1 MNRIDPTGASP
12 VSAALAAIHTQASGY
27 IQGQVQSRSCG
38 GEDTDST
45 CVAIAH
51 VMPPQ
56 VGIIARQIIEAQRL
70 DPSVPKIALQALP
83 LAIALNKVAK
93 DFLTVEAA
101 DAIAEVSSDST
112 SRDALVAA
120 ARVFLLA
127 HNRCGDSIAQAICG
141 ISSTIAHSTP
151 DIDTRSALAALTA
164 LRAAKVDITTLAAAV
179 VESSWEFRR
188 SEAARVAALAAEFDG
203 DPTSSAA
210 RLNSRER
217 HEVNCAPLRAACAAS
232 ASIAAAAPAPAV
244 PLASAALDPVVTD
257 TSATE
262 GSSADDGDPSA

>member
-12 VSAALAAIHTQASGY
+12 VAAALAAIHTQASGY
-27 IQGQVQSRSCG
+27 IQGQVQSRSSG

-51 VMPPQ
+51 VMAPQ

-70 DPSVPKIALQALP
+70 DRSVPQIALQALP
-83 LAIALNKVAK
+83 FAIALNKVAK

-127 HNRCGDSIAQAICG
+127 HNQCGDSIAQAIRG
-141 ISSTIAHSTP
+141 ISSTIAHATSE
-151 DIDTRSALAALTA
+151 IDTSSALAALDA
-164 LRAAKVDITTLAAAV
+164 LRAAKVDTTTLAAAV
-179 VESSWEFRR
+179 MECSEKFRR
-188 SEAARVAALAAEFDG
+188 SEEARVAALSAEFG
-203 DPTSSAA
+203 DEPTHGAA
-210 RLNSRER
+210 RLNSSER
-217 HEVNCAPLRAACAAS
+217 HELNRSAALAASAAS
-232 ASIAAAAPAPAV
+232 ASSAAAAPAPAV